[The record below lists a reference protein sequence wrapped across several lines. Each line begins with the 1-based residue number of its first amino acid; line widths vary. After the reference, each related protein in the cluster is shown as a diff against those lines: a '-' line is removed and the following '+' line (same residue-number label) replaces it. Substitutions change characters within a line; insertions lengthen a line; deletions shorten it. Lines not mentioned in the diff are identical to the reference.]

1 MPNDTESTPVGATG
15 AHRAP
20 GWNEVLVAAT
30 LGAIVAGGGAWL
42 AGWNGVADVLWA
54 ATTAAGLAPI
64 TVSIVRDV
72 IRRKAGVDVIALLAM
87 AAALALGEY
96 FPGAII
102 AVMYA
107 TGSALES
114 FANRRAQGELR
125 ALVER
130 APRVVHR
137 YDGDQLTAP
146 ELADVRPR
154 DRLMVQPGEIVPVD
168 GVLAETRAMLDES
181 ALTGES
187 QLAEHEPG
195 SGIRSGAVNAGAGFD
210 MFATSTADESTY
222 SGIVRLVRDAQA
234 SKAPFVRLADRFALG
249 FLAVTLAVVS
259 AAWALSGDPV
269 RALAV
274 LVVATPCPLILA
286 APVAI
291 MSGISRAASRGIIL
305 KGGGALESL
314 GRARVLLFDKTGT
327 LTAGRPVV
335 TGVEAPGAFDSNEV
349 LRLAASLDQMSPHIL
364 ASAIMHAARER
375 HIVLSFPE
383 NVEDET
389 GQGLRGRVE
398 GHDVAVGRID
408 WVTSGQPQPE
418 WARRLRRRT
427 SFEGSANVFVAID
440 GALAGAMILDDP
452 IRPDTA
458 RTLRA
463 LRRAGIERLVMV
475 TGDHIDVA
483 ETVGAAVGVDDVLAD
498 RTPGE
503 KVEAVQA
510 ERQHGLTVMVGD
522 GINDA
527 PALAAAD
534 VGVAMG
540 ARGATASSEAADVVL
555 VVDRLDRLI
564 EAMHIARRARG
575 IAMQS
580 VVAGMGLSVLA
591 MIAAAFGFLTP
602 AVGALLQEA
611 IDVAVILNALRALGG
626 YDTNVHAV
634 GVEARLSQRF
644 QAEHTEL
651 LPVVDQIRQ
660 VADRLDAI
668 EPSAALTELQGVH
681 QFLVERLVPHE
692 MDEEHTLY
700 PALATL
706 LGGDDPTG
714 TMSRGHAEIVHR
726 TRVLGRTIEDLPPSG
741 PRDED
746 FSELRRIL
754 YGLHA
759 ILRLHF
765 AQEEEAYLSLFP
777 PAPVGEKVA
786 AAT

>member
-1 MPNDTESTPVGATG
+1 M
-15 AHRAP
+15 
-20 GWNEVLVAAT
+20 
-30 LGAIVAGGGAWL
+30 
-42 AGWNGVADVLWA
+42 
-54 ATTAAGLAPI
+54 
-64 TVSIVRDV
+64 
-72 IRRKAGVDVIALLAM
+72 
-87 AAALALGEY
+87 
-96 FPGAII
+96 
-102 AVMYA
+102 
-107 TGSALES
+107 
-114 FANRRAQGELR
+114 
-125 ALVER
+125 
-130 APRVVHR
+130 
-137 YDGDQLTAP
+137 
-146 ELADVRPR
+146 
-154 DRLMVQPGEIVPVD
+154 
-168 GVLAETRAMLDES
+168 
-181 ALTGES
+181 
-187 QLAEHEPG
+187 
-195 SGIRSGAVNAGAGFD
+195 
-210 MFATSTADESTY
+210 
-222 SGIVRLVRDAQA
+222 
-234 SKAPFVRLADRFALG
+234 
-249 FLAVTLAVVS
+249 TLAVVG
-259 AAWALSGDPV
+259 AAWAISGDPI

-291 MSGISRAASRGIIL
+291 MSGISRAASRGIVL

-335 TGVEAPGAFDSNEV
+335 SGVEAPGDFDSNEV
-349 LRLAASLDQMSPHIL
+349 LRLAASIDQMSPHVL
-364 ASAIMHAARER
+364 AGAIVRAARER
-375 HIVLSFPE
+375 GLALSFPAD
-383 NVEDET
+383 VIDET
-389 GQGLRGRVE
+389 GQGLKGRVD
-398 GHDVAVGRID
+398 GHDVAVGRVD
-408 WVTSGQPQPE
+408 WVTSGQPRPE

-440 GALAGAMILDDP
+440 GTLAGALVLDDP

-483 ETVGAAVGVDDVLAD
+483 ETVGAAVGVDDVLAE
-498 RTPGE
+498 RTPAE
-503 KVEAVQA
+503 KVEAVRV
-510 ERQHGLTVMVGD
+510 ERQRGVTVMVGD

-580 VVAGMGLSVLA
+580 VVAGMGLSVIA
-591 MIAAAFGFLTP
+591 MVAAAFGYLTP

-626 YDTNVHAV
+626 YDANVHAV

-660 VADRLDAI
+660 VADRLDRI
-668 EPSAALTELQGVH
+668 EPSAALIELQGVQ
-681 QFLVERLVPHE
+681 QFLVDRLVPHE

-700 PALATL
+700 PALATM
-706 LGGDDPTG
+706 LGGDDPMG

-741 PRDED
+741 PSDED
-746 FSELRRIL
+746 LPELRRIL
-754 YGLHA
+754 VWPP
-759 ILRLHF
+759 RD
-765 AQEEEAYLSLFP
+765 
-777 PAPVGEKVA
+777 PAPSFRAGGGGVSLAVSAGAGCREYGGGNVSERQQSAGKHG
-786 AAT
+786 